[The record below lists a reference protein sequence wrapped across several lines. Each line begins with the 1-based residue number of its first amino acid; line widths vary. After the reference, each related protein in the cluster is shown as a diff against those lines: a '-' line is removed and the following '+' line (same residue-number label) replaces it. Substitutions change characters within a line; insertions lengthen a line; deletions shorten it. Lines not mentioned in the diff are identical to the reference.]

1 MDASF
6 CSVTIHD
13 TNSCSCV
20 VVLRCGISEYYNHS
34 QTLCCLRSVAYLSD
48 DDGTGDD
55 VTVGSCVKP
64 PRWGDASFGK
74 HLMSLS
80 HESRSS
86 VNVFPVPFVHT
97 HIATFEQNCCNSRWN
112 TTWIMRYH
120 FSAYC
125 NVLSRRLLYTKRA
138 LQIDRTGP
146 ESCNVCS
153 ACISIAHARLSV
165 FTIDTFSNCLRLL
178 LISLSASSSS

>member
-1 MDASF
+1 MTLCDCTPRFKLSAFLSERVF
-6 CSVTIHD
+6 FKLDRWWTLRFVLLLFHD

-86 VNVFPVPFVHT
+86 VNVFPVPLFCTHTLQHLSRIAVHDET
-97 HIATFEQNCCNSRWN
+97 LHESCDIISRHIAMS
-112 TTWIMRYH
+112 YH
-120 FSAYC
+120 EDC
-125 NVLSRRLLYTKRA
+125 YTLK
-138 LQIDRTGP
+138 
-146 ESCNVCS
+146 EHCK
-153 ACISIAHARLSV
+153 
-165 FTIDTFSNCLRLL
+165 
-178 LISLSASSSS
+178 